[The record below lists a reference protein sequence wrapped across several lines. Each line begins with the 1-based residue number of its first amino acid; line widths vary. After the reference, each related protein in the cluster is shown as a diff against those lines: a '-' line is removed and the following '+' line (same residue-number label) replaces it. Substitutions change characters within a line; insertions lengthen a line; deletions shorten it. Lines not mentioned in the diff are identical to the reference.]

1 MRFIEKKNPKDYSS
15 MEKHNE
21 YKMNKM
27 FKLNFFLKKE
37 KDIKRQ
43 LCKPTQIMLG
53 SI

>member
-1 MRFIEKKNPKDYSS
+1 MHFIEKKNPKDYSS

-27 FKLNFFLKKE
+27 FKFFLKKE